1 MAAWL
6 LIGVYWLGW
15 LIMLASTFM
24 IDHFDLS
31 GLRQAL
37 SALRGAEVPGQSFRT
52 PLLYKVV
59 RHPIMLGL
67 LLAFWATPE
76 MTAGHLLFAIMT
88 TAYILVGVQFEE
100 RDLIAEFGA
109 TYQQY
114 RRRVPMLLPRIF
126 GRRRAEDR
134 QPRSWSTTM
143 RAVLCSAFTG
153 PEDLRIGEIEEPKPA
168 SDEILI
174 EVHAASVSFM
184 DHLMVSGL
192 YQMRPPTP
200 FVPGT
205 EAAGIVV
212 AVGGKVTRFQ
222 PGDRV
227 ACGSWTGGYAERMV
241 ARELKSVRLPDGV
254 SFETAATV
262 WHNYGTAYYALVE
275 CARAQPGETV
285 FVTGAAGGVGLAA
298 VDLARHLGLRVV
310 AGVGSDDKAG
320 LVRGYGAGD
329 VVNYR
334 SEDLRERIKSIT
346 GGEGVD
352 IFFDNVGG
360 TIFEQMAR
368 LMKWGGRMMPIGFTS
383 GQISLGADEPPAI
396 EELFHRRCLCRRLDR
411 EIPRAGRA
419 RQ

>member
-1 MAAWL
+1 
-6 LIGVYWLGW
+6 
-15 LIMLASTFM
+15 
-24 IDHFDLS
+24 
-31 GLRQAL
+31 
-37 SALRGAEVPGQSFRT
+37 
-52 PLLYKVV
+52 
-59 RHPIMLGL
+59 
-67 LLAFWATPE
+67 
-76 MTAGHLLFAIMT
+76 
-88 TAYILVGVQFEE
+88 
-100 RDLIAEFGA
+100 
-109 TYQQY
+109 
-114 RRRVPMLLPRIF
+114 
-126 GRRRAEDR
+126 
-134 QPRSWSTTM
+134 M

-153 PEDLRIGEIEEPKPA
+153 PEDLRVGEIDEPRPA
-168 SDEILI
+168 ADEILI

-205 EAAGIVV
+205 EAAGIVI

-241 ARELKSVRLPDGV
+241 AKEWNSVRLPDGV
-254 SFETAATV
+254 AFETAATV

-275 CARAQPGETV
+275 RARAQPGETV

-310 AGVGSDDKAG
+310 AGVGSDDKAA
-320 LVRGYGAGD
+320 LVRGYGASD

-334 SEDLRERIKSIT
+334 SEDLRGRIKSIS
-346 GGEGVD
+346 GGEGID
-352 IFFDNVGG
+352 ICFDNVGG

-383 GQISLGADEPPAI
+383 G
-396 EELFHRRCLCRRLDR
+396 
-411 EIPRAGRA
+411 EIPSVPMNLPLLKNYSIIGVFSGAWIEKFPEQAARMNDTLAQWLVEGKIRPHIDRVLPLQQVMEAMRAVANRTVQGRIVLKVK
-419 RQ
+419 